1 MNSPKNRRFVRI
13 DVQLIVEVD
22 DPEALEVLA
31 RTRIAEDGTLPDG
44 ERGRIEAVVTHDTA
58 EALAYLVDPFDLVS
72 ELPGIELTQTSWSAE
87 HVGRP
92 LDSLREDPCGDDA
105 EHDDAACADA
115 FADDFGDRLD
125 DGLDEDFD
133 EDFGERFDGI
143 GDGAGGGVGGPP
155 ARIGIG

>member
-31 RTRIAEDGTLPDG
+31 RTRITEDGTLPDG
-44 ERGRIEAVVTHDTA
+44 ERGRVEAVVTHDTA

-92 LDSLREDPCGDDA
+92 SDSLREDPCGDDA
-105 EHDDAACADA
+105 EHDDAARADA
-115 FADDFGDRLD
+115 FGFADDFDDRLD

-133 EDFGERFDGI
+133 EDFDEI
-143 GDGAGGGVGGPP
+143 GDGVGGPP